1 MLDICDELC
10 DYVIVLMDCL
20 EEEKQ
25 SNIHNG
31 EKLEAD
37 YEAGHEDIRRL
48 DEEYERARHVL
59 DTLTSLGGTEDG
71 V

>member
-1 MLDICDELC
+1 
-10 DYVIVLMDCL
+10 MDCL